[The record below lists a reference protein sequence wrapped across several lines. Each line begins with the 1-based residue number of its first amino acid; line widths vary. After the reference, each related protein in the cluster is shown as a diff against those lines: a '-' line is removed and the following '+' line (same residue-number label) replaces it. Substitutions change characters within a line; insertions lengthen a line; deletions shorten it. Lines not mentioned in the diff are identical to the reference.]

1 LQELVNQA
9 TLFYNSM
16 TDVEKEHMVAAAQF
30 ELSKCEEAQV
40 HQAAIETY
48 NLIDHSFAAKVA
60 EVLPH
65 VKVPDEVRPNHGKKS
80 AFLSQVD
87 GKGQKFTAAGRKVG
101 VYVLP
106 GYDYTLAAGI
116 KTAFEAGGIMAK
128 IVSRVTG
135 PVAGSNGSTL
145 PAEFTFEVGLD
156 HFAAL
161 ALDCLVSP

>member
-1 LQELVNQA
+1 
-9 TLFYNSM
+9 
-16 TDVEKEHMVAAAQF
+16 MVAAAQF

-40 HQAAIETY
+40 HQAAIERY
-48 NLIDHSFAAKVA
+48 NLIDHSFAVKVA

-106 GYDYTLAAGI
+106 GYDYTLTAGI

-128 IVSRVTG
+128 VVSAVTG

-145 PAEFTFEVGLD
+145 PAEFTFEVGSD
-156 HFAAL
+156 HLAAPAASL
-161 ALDCLVSP
+161 SCQPLTLTRAELPIHLL